1 MPGKMD
7 NIRLTC
13 DKLREDAPRIKGQS
27 AHEGPQTSG
36 SRDVDHI
43 GEIVNLTEMSQGHLG

>member
-43 GEIVNLTEMSQGHLG
+43 GEIVNLTELSQGHLG